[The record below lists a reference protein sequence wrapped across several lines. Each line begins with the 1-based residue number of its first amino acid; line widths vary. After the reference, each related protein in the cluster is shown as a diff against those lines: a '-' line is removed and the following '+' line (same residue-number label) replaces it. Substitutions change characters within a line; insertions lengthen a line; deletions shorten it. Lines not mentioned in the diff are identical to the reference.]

1 METQSIEPEILGVSR
16 PSSRLLSYYL
26 LSSLLWGPLIVG
38 ILPYRLFRYRTLRY
52 RFDDEGVSMRWG
64 ALFRREIHLTYSRIQ
79 DIHLTSNIVERY
91 MGLARIQIQTASGKA
106 GAEMTIEGLEQYEEV
121 RDFLYSRMRG
131 LRGGLPDRRGES
143 PVAADPGSGPA
154 TPADAELIATLGEVA
169 TTLRDLRGLLEQK
182 LETGTGDTADD

>member
-1 METQSIEPEILGVSR
+1 MEAETIRSDILGVSR
-16 PSSRLLSYYL
+16 PSRKLLTYYL
-26 LSSLLWGPLIVG
+26 VSSPLWGPLIVG

-52 RFDDEGVSMRWG
+52 RFDDEGVSMSWG

-131 LRGGLPDRRGES
+131 LRGDQADRRGES
-143 PVAADPGSGPA
+143 PVAMDPRSRTA
-154 TPADAELIATLGEVA
+154 TSTDAELVDMLGEVA
-169 TTLRDLRGLLEQK
+169 TTLRELRVLLEEK
-182 LETGTGDTADD
+182 LETGIGDAADD